1 MRGYPAWPAKV
12 VEKRSDGK
20 FAIIFYGT
28 LETANVQPA
37 DIWPHDTPN
46 TTKFCT
52 EKNLKRS
59 LFMEGMEQMKQA
71 LAKDDSKAENF
82 VMDQDEEDMVK
93 EGRSASKEADD
104 YLQGSSKGLKRKPM
118 GAQEGRGKRT
128 RKLTSKMLESPLIKK
143 VKERTSEGF
152 DVEMEGMRSKRKGES
167 EAVVDASKKNR
178 KVAIEKT
185 PPGTAFGELKDMGP
199 GKNSLRGKDTK
210 QSRSWSLEERVEGAG
225 HLDGGSEASLMSIPP
240 LPMETAALCY
250 PEAEP
255 SSLKDWLQVAG
266 HGQ

>member
-52 EKNLKRS
+52 DKNLKRS

-71 LAKDDSKAENF
+71 LAKDDSKAEKF
-82 VMDQDEEDMVK
+82 VMDQDEDDMVK
-93 EGRSASKEADD
+93 EGRSESKEAADHF
-104 YLQGSSKGLKRKPM
+104 QGSSKGLKRKPM

-143 VKERTSEGF
+143 VKERTS
-152 DVEMEGMRSKRKGES
+152 
-167 EAVVDASKKNR
+167 
-178 KVAIEKT
+178 AIEKT
-185 PPGTAFGELKDMGP
+185 PSGTAFGGLKDMGP
-199 GKNSLRGKDTK
+199 DKNG
-210 QSRSWSLEERVEGAG
+210 SRIISPRPIGPQTLGPRT
-225 HLDGGSEASLMSIPP
+225 LD
-240 LPMETAALCY
+240 
-250 PEAEP
+250 P
-255 SSLKDWLQVAG
+255 SHPKS
-266 HGQ
+266 